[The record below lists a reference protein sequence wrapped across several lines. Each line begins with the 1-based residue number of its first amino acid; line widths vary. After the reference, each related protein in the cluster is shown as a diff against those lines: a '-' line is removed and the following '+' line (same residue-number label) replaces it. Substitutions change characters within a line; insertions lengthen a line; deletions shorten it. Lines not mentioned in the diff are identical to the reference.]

1 MKGPRGLSNG
11 TRCPNT
17 VADIV
22 FLVDGSNS
30 IGPANFQ
37 QIREFLSSLVEKFE
51 VTPDRIRVG
60 LVQYSDTPYTEFSLS
75 TYQNKE
81 EILSYIKNLRYKTGG
96 TFTGKGLEFMLK
108 QHFVEKAGS
117 RAQQNVPQIAIVITD
132 GDSQD
137 EVKSQ
142 AQELRQRG
150 IKIFAI
156 GIKDAN
162 ETLLRQ
168 IASEPYDQH
177 VYSVSDFAALQGIS
191 QSVIWKVCTAVEETQ
206 KEVILMSRGNI
217 LHCKTIN
224 YSCKLLDLD
233 IAGCA
238 DFDAHNLETQ
248 KFFMETAQADI
259 VLLVD
264 SSGSIG
270 ESDFE
275 EVRKFLHS
283 FVDSF
288 NLRPDKVR
296 VGLAQFS
303 DRPYQEFLLG
313 DYSDKRDLHQKL
325 NDLIYRRGGTNTGL
339 ALTFIRENYF
349 RLARQN
355 VPGIAIVITDGE
367 SNDDVEEPSQRLRN
381 LGVSIFVIRVG
392 TGDMEKLHTIANT
405 PHEEFLFSIDN
416 YKELQGLKESLRNKV
431 CFTVTLQSQ
440 GNIFYLVC
448 FPICVYTMGVLNMKT
463 LKLLQ
468 KHLLA
473 LCPITVNSYL
483 LLFVL
488 KYGTVY

>member
-1 MKGPRGLSNG
+1 MEKEWGLLGFLVLSLCFLVSNG
-11 TRCPNT
+11 QNIVCAQNT

-191 QSVIWKVCTAVEETQ
+191 QSVIWKQVVLT
-206 KEVILMSRGNI
+206 LMHITWKLR
-217 LHCKTIN
+217 
-224 YSCKLLDLD
+224 SC
-233 IAGCA
+233 
-238 DFDAHNLETQ
+238 NQ
-248 KFFMETAQADI
+248 TAQADI

-473 LCPITVNSYL
+473 L
-483 LLFVL
+483 LFFP
-488 KYGTVY
+488 KNP